1 MNILEI
7 TKRDGTIVPFD
18 ANKLTKWA
26 EWASVVGADWFS
38 IASEAYKKCP
48 DKCTTE
54 ELQNAMILAC
64 CEKQDTAHMK
74 MAGRLLMGNVYKEAF
89 GGHENI
95 PKLSRMYCTMI
106 DKGLW
111 EEMYYSI
118 DDLIYL
124 NSIIDHS
131 KDLNSVHSVIHQ
143 ITTKYAIKDI
153 ETGKVLESPAFVWMR
168 MALGICKNEPKDTR
182 VEEVKKYYIALSEGM
197 INAPTPNIV
206 NLGTPKRNYASC
218 AVFKS
223 NDTADS
229 LAAGDHIAY
238 KMTCASAGIGGMLQT
253 RSKGDGIRKNT
264 IKHSGKI
271 PYYKAIESAAH
282 ANMQGSRGGA
292 VTMHY
297 NCLDP
302 EIETLLR
309 LRHPT
314 TPTKNR
320 VGGIDYS
327 FGYHPLLAEKA
338 ANNEQWMLVSY
349 KACPELH
356 DALYNNQ
363 INFKDV
369 YEKYEKSGGRR
380 KYVSARKLALEFL
393 KMQEE
398 IGREYEHNIFEMN
411 HHTSFKEKIHSSNLC
426 VAPETKIL
434 TDFGYQPISELCGKE
449 VQIWNGFEWS
459 KTKIVKTGENKE
471 LISVETD
478 GFDQIHCTPEHKFYV
493 IGGGISKVKETP
505 AHELK
510 IGDKLIKFDLPVIEG
525 TCKLDFAYENGIFT
539 ADGCETA
546 VGINN
551 QQVILIGDK
560 KCCIKSFTLPWAKEL
575 DQLEKQDRL
584 VFTTNKLKP
593 KFFVPDTS
601 FTIKDRISWFAGY
614 IDGDGCNAKNSI
626 QACSINKEF
635 LQNVRYLLQTLGV
648 DSNVK
653 LARPEKRCVPM
664 PIRFNGSG
672 ENRFCNTKDLYVLYV
687 GKEGVQKLLTL
698 GLKTNRLQ
706 FTNNLKVKS
715 VRRFVKIKSIT
726 KSGRL
731 SDTYCLTEPK
741 RHMAMFNGVL
751 TGQCQEIGLPTE
763 GYDSVQDLYAVGDT
777 VSGEIGLCN
786 LGAIVAGR
794 VSEDQ
799 YEEIAYLTLK
809 MVDNVISDMDYPFP
823 HLKFTAQAR
832 RSAGIGI
839 TNLAHD
845 LAKQGLTY
853 TGEKGKAYMHRLAE
867 RHSYWLHK
875 ASVRLAKERG
885 KCEWFHKTKYAD
897 GWLLIDTYAKQV
909 DKITSQPLLFD
920 WEELRKEI
928 KEHGMR
934 NSVLEAFMPVESSSI
949 AGNTTNSL
957 YPIRRLV
964 TIKTSGTNK
973 TIFLAPDMEELRWN
987 YQLAWDVPTKDMTE
1001 MYAIFQKFTGQGI
1014 SCDYYR
1020 KFEEGELP
1028 RISAKELL
1036 NNWYY
1041 RILCGVKN
1049 VYYTNTAAGHDV
1061 GILADKGCGSGGCT
1075 L

>member
-7 TKRDGTIVPFD
+7 TKRNGTVVPFD

-38 IASEAYKKCP
+38 IASDAYKKCP

-95 PKLSRMYCTMI
+95 PKLSYMYCTMI
-106 DKGLW
+106 DRGLW

-153 ETGKVLESPAFVWMR
+153 ETGRVLESPAFVWMR
-168 MALGICKNEPKDTR
+168 MALGICKNEPKETR
-182 VEEVKKYYIALSEGM
+182 AEEVKKYYIALSEGM
-197 INAPTPNIV
+197 INTPTPNIV

-369 YEKYEKSGGRR
+369 YDKYEKSSGRR

-411 HHTSFKEKIHSSNLC
+411 HHTSFKDKIHSSNLC

-434 TDFGYQPISELCGKE
+434 TKNGYVEISSLQGRVME
-449 VQIWNGFEWS
+449 VWNGVEWS
-459 KTKIVKTGENKE
+459 EATIAKTGTDRELLKVKTK
-471 LISVETD
+471 D
-478 GFDQIHCTPEHKFYV
+478 GFELECTPEHKFY
-493 IGGGISKVKETP
+493 IYKRASKKCTEVP
-505 AHELK
+505 AKDLK
-510 IGDKLIKFDLPVIEG
+510 NGDKLIKFSLPVIDGPITLEN
-525 TCKLDFAYENGIFT
+525 AYANGFYSG
-539 ADGCETA
+539 DGCL
-546 VGINN
+546 VGGD
-551 QQVILIGDK
+551 QRLYFYGEKRKLIKHCGD
-560 KCCIKSFTLPWAKEL
+560 IFFNHYT
-575 DQLEKQDRL
+575 QEKYNREYL
-584 VFTTNKLKP
+584 HTRKLKE
-593 KFFVPDTS
+593 KFFVPNCQYTLKSRLEWLAGIFDADG
-601 FTIKDRISWFAGY
+601 TIVFNGKTQSLQLGSVEHGFLKDIQTTLQTMGVLSKVT
-614 IDGDGCNAKNSI
+614 KNSNEGMK
-626 QACSINKEF
+626 SLPLN
-635 LQNVRYLLQTLGV
+635 
-648 DSNVK
+648 
-653 LARPEKRCVPM
+653 
-664 PIRFNGSG
+664 NG
-672 ENRFCNTKDLYVLYV
+672 TKDNGLFFCKTSYRLLI
-687 GKEGVQKLLTL
+687 GNDGVSKLLDL
-698 GLKTNRLQ
+698 GFKPYRLSPTNHRPNRECSH
-706 FTNNLKVKS
+706 FIKIES
-715 VRRFVKIKSIT
+715 VVNE
-726 KSGRL
+726 GRI

-741 RHMAMFNGVL
+741 RHMAMFNGIL

-763 GYDSVQDLYAVGDT
+763 GYESVQDLYASDDT
-777 VSGEIGLCN
+777 VKGEIGLCN

-794 VSEDQ
+794 VSEEQ

-809 MVDNVISDMDYPFP
+809 MVDNVISDMEYPFP

-920 WEELRKEI
+920 WEELRREI
-928 KEHGMR
+928 KEYGMR

-949 AGNTTNSL
+949 AGNTTNSI

-964 TIKTSGTNK
+964 TVKTSGTNK
-973 TIFLAPDMEELRWN
+973 TIFLAPDMEELQWN

-1020 KFEEGELP
+1020 KFEDGELP

-1041 RILCGVKN
+1041 RILCGIKN